1 MIPRRAVFVS
11 NLFPSSTEPRRGLYN
26 LDQLRAL
33 RDRGLDVEVISS
45 RPWFPGRGRGGRG
58 GAVSPPSVETIDG
71 FRVTHRRALYLP
83 LSRGALNGRLYGW
96 SVRSSIQA
104 AVKRLRTD
112 LIWASFAF
120 PDGVGVAG
128 VARSLRMPLVISVLG
143 SDVNVSFR
151 LPGRRAAMLA
161 AFAEA
166 RLVLL
171 KSERLRSV
179 LAEAGVD
186 PTRLVVAY
194 NGVAVDNFRP
204 RDPACACADMG
215 ADAAKKRL
223 LFVGNLVPIKGL
235 RVLLTAWKTVADAW
249 PPGSIELALVGQGPL
264 EQELRSQAHSLGIE
278 SSLRF
283 VGPEPRDRVATW
295 MAASTAL
302 VLPSLE
308 EGVPNVML
316 EAFASGRPV
325 VASDVGGIAEI
336 HPGESA
342 GALVPANDPTALARG
357 IDMTLRREWD
367 PERLRTIV
375 SHMTWPWNARQVLAA
390 MALALRQPESP
401 RPRGSSDE
409 AVADRVSLPSGR

>member
-1 MIPRRAVFVS
+1 M
-11 NLFPSSTEPRRGLYN
+11 
-26 LDQLRAL
+26 
-33 RDRGLDVEVISS
+33 
-45 RPWFPGRGRGGRG
+45 
-58 GAVSPPSVETIDG
+58 
-71 FRVTHRRALYLP
+71 RVC
-83 LSRGALNGRLYGW
+83 RL
-96 SVRSSIQA
+96 
-104 AVKRLRTD
+104 
-112 LIWASFAF
+112 
-120 PDGVGVAG
+120 
-128 VARSLRMPLVISVLG
+128 
-143 SDVNVSFR
+143 
-151 LPGRRAAMLA
+151 
-161 AFAEA
+161 
-166 RLVLL
+166 
-171 KSERLRSV
+171 
-179 LAEAGVD
+179 
-186 PTRLVVAY
+186 
-194 NGVAVDNFRP
+194 
-204 RDPACACADMG
+204 G
-215 ADAAKKRL
+215 ADAARSEL

-235 RVLLTAWKTVADAW
+235 PILLTAWKTVADAS

-283 VGPEPRDRVATW
+283 VGPEPRDRVAMW

-302 VLPSLE
+302 VLPSLD